1 MLGEALE
8 HLVRGLVSNPD
19 DVRVSDSDRR
29 RPRTLEVRVHPEDI
43 GKVIGRQGRTAS
55 ALRTVVAALADRET
69 VRVDFVDVDR
79 RNQRRRP

>member
-19 DVRVSDSDRR
+19 EVRVSDSDRR